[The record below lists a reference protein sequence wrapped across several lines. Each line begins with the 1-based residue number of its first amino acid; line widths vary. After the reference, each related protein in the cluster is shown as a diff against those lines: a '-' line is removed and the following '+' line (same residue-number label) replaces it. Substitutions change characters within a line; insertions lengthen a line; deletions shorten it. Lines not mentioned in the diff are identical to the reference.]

1 MKRPLALLGMLSWL
15 IAAGGAGA
23 QALSDPTRP
32 PNAAAER
39 GDAPSAAVG
48 PVLQSI
54 LFARDRQY
62 AVIDGQQVRLGE
74 KFRNAT
80 LVDLTVSEATL
91 RSGDATTVLRLYPEV
106 RKAPGR
112 PGERSSTTG
121 TEEGDRK

>member
-1 MKRPLALLGMLSWL
+1 
-15 IAAGGAGA
+15 
-23 QALSDPTRP
+23 
-32 PNAAAER
+32 
-39 GDAPSAAVG
+39 
-48 PVLQSI
+48 VLQSI
-54 LFARDRQY
+54 LFASGRKY

-91 RSGDATTVLRLYPEV
+91 RSGDATTVLKLYPEV

-112 PGERSSTTG
+112 PGGRLSTTG